1 MIYSDNIYF
10 AKAALKIGKDTLKDQ
25 LDNLGF
31 GESLKF
37 TFGLNASS
45 YGSEGFTSDIQ
56 LADSGYGQGKMMVNP
71 VHMAAIYTAFSNNGN
86 MLKPYL
92 VKENGSKTS
101 IKGNYI
107 CQTSCEYRK

>member
-1 MIYSDNIYF
+1 MEV
-10 AKAALKIGKDTLKDQ
+10 KDLP
-25 LDNLGF
+25 
-31 GESLKF
+31 
-37 TFGLNASS
+37 
-45 YGSEGFTSDIQ
+45 DIQ

-107 CQTSCEYRK
+107 YQTSCEYRK

>member
-1 MIYSDNIYF
+1 M
-10 AKAALKIGKDTLKDQ
+10 KDQ

-56 LADSGYGQGKMMVNP
+56 LADSGYGQGENDGKP
-71 VHMAAIYTAFSNNGN
+71 GTYGSN
-86 MLKPYL
+86 LH
-92 VKENGSKTS
+92 S
-101 IKGNYI
+101 IF
-107 CQTSCEYRK
+107 